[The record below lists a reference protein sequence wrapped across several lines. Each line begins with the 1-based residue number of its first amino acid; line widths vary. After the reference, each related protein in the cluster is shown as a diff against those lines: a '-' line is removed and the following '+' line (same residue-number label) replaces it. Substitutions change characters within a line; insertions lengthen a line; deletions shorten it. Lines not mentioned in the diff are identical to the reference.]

1 MLPVQ
6 WCNLC
11 QSRPAVGI
19 LSGFFE
25 NMQDEQFDLM
35 ACNECAAKAMRKEGE

>member
-11 QSRPAVGI
+11 QAQPAVGV
-19 LSGFFE
+19 LSGFFADLE
-25 NMQDEQFDLM
+25 DEQFDLM
-35 ACNECAAKAMRKEGE
+35 ACNECAMKAMKERGE